1 MTVEELATVV
11 MGELGYINFELIIL
25 IVALIATVIFMVR
38 KLNSLN
44 EQLYSIRQELRY
56 IQRHL
61 K

>member
-11 MGELGYINFELIIL
+11 TGELGYINFELAML
-25 IVALIATVIFMVR
+25 IVALIAIVIFMAR

-44 EQLYSIRQELRY
+44 EQLYKVKQELRY